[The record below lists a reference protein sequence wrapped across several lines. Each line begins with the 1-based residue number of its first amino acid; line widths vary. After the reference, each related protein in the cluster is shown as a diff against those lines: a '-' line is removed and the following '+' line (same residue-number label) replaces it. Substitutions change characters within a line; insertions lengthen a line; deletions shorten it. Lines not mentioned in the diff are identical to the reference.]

1 MSTLVATA
9 DASTGTVL
17 IDVEQSQVRDIFSRV
32 VAGGW
37 GSATSGQAWTTSGG
51 AAGDYSVNGTQG
63 LHTVNTTNVARH
75 SSVTAAAGTDM
86 YVQTQVTIP
95 ALALTQPVQ
104 TAVMARFASTSNYYF
119 AEISLAPTTNIATLA
134 IKKNVLGVV
143 STLASVT
150 LDQVHAAGATWN
162 IVLSV
167 CGQTLKAKG
176 WRSTVTEPGW
186 NVTTTDGSLFA
197 GTGAGVRSFL
207 VTGNTNASLAFAY
220 DNFVVSVGQPVRLWR
235 VTPNGTRTEVRNS
248 PFNTFPA
255 TASAATAIA
264 TVWDNEAPFD
274 TVLTYVLTSNC
285 STTAEATSG
294 SVTLLSNG
302 NGWIRDPLN
311 PSANVLLTEEGQ
323 VFNECDTTRQITFLR
338 WEPRTYA
345 GASGIFPIVN
355 AERPRTVAMR
365 RKRYESE
372 MYFGSKTLDD
382 MDLFESVFMPGTVLM
397 LSLPSKYGFGR
408 PYNSDYITV
417 MDLVQYPV
425 DTDNYGTPFREWS
438 VPFFLSDAPADTG
451 EGQTGGNGIGGG
463 GATYAAMTASAIGV
477 TYATTTA
484 TGETY
489 QQLSQGVGY

>member
-1 MSTLVATA
+1 MSTLLATP
-9 DASTGTVL
+9 DPSTGTVL
-17 IDVEQSQVRDIFSRV
+17 IDVEQTNVRDLFTRV
-32 VAGGW
+32 AASSW
-37 GSATSGQAWTTSGG
+37 GSATTGQAWTNSGG

-75 SSVTAAAGTDM
+75 SSLTAAAGTDM

-95 ALALTQPVQ
+95 ALALTQPIQ
-104 TAVMARFASTSNYYF
+104 TAVMARFTNTSNYYF
-119 AEISLAPTTNIATLA
+119 AEISLAPTTNVATLS

-143 STLASVT
+143 TTLGSVT
-150 LDQVHAAGATWN
+150 LDQVHAAAATWN

-167 CGQTLKAKG
+167 CGQVLKAKG

-186 NVTTTDGSLFA
+186 NLTVNDGSLFT

-207 VTGNTNASLAFAY
+207 VTGNTNASLAFTY

-248 PFNTFPA
+248 PLNTFPA
-255 TASAATAIA
+255 TAAAATAIA

-274 TVLTYVLTSNC
+274 IVITYVLTSAC
-285 STTAEATSG
+285 STTVEATSG

-302 NGWIRDPLN
+302 NGWIRDPYN
-311 PSANVLLTEEGQ
+311 PSANVLLTEEGK

-338 WEPRTYA
+338 WEPREYA
-345 GASGIFPIVN
+345 AASGIFPIIN

-372 MYFGSKTLDD
+372 MFFSSKTLDD
-382 MDLFESVFMPGTVLM
+382 MDLFETIFMPGTVLM
-397 LSLPSKYGFGR
+397 LSLPAKYGFGR

-417 MDLVQYPV
+417 IDLTQYPV

-438 VPFFLSDAPADTG
+438 VPFFLSDAPVDTG

-463 GATYAAMTASAIGV
+463 GATYAAITASPLGA
-477 TYATTTA
+477 TYATTIA
-484 TGETY
+484 SGETY
-489 QQLSQGVGY
+489 QQLAQGVGY